1 MPLSLNLLLRLL
13 FAHILMDFLLQSSKM
28 VQRKQKGTLQIQI
41 LSNLTHSLLH
51 AMASYLVVMQWS
63 NWIIPLVIFIS
74 HFCIDFFL
82 KREGRE
88 KNKANNKKQDKSL
101 NIFLLDQLLHIS
113 VLVILWLATTQQF
126 GVISKWLTTLT
137 DSNQIWKYLIA
148 YLLVLSPMSILIKM
162 FIKKWE
168 HGVNKQKNVQQINVE
183 EQGLNQAGQWI
194 GYMERILVLTF
205 VFLGYWAAIGFLL
218 AAKSI
223 FRYGNL
229 KENQDIR
236 MTEYVLIGTLS
247 SFAAAILIGLLF
259 R

>member
-41 LSNLTHSLLH
+41 LSNLAHSALH
-51 AMASYLVVMQWS
+51 AMASYLVV
-63 NWIIPLVIFIS
+63 IFIS
-74 HFCIDFFL
+74 HFSIDFFL